1 MITSMDT
8 AHKLSGL
15 PLKASVITE
24 AGGSLQRG
32 QDLAADGQA
41 VPGARRVTATQGGNL
56 GQAVGRVNDYVQI
69 LNRDLEFSFDEQS
82 GDTIVKVIDSESGE
96 VIRQIPPE
104 EMLAISQ
111 ALNDALANISGVIL
125 HAQA

>member
-8 AHKLSGL
+8 LHRPNGL
-15 PLKASVITE
+15 PLKASVRTE
-24 AGGSLQRG
+24 GGSVRG
-32 QDLAADGQA
+32 RQDLAAAGQSM
-41 VPGARRVTATQGGNL
+41 PGTKQATATPASNI
-56 GQAVGRVNDYVQI
+56 GQAVGRLNDYVQI
-69 LNRDLEFSFDEQS
+69 LSRDLEFSFDEQS

-104 EMLAISQ
+104 EILAISQ
-111 ALNDALANISGVIL
+111 ALNDALADTSGVIL

>member
-15 PLKASVITE
+15 PLEATVTTE
-24 AGGSLQRG
+24 AGGSLRG
-32 QDLAADGQA
+32 RQGLAADGQA
-41 VPGARRVTATQGGNL
+41 VPGAGRATTTQGGNL
-56 GQAVGRVNDYVQI
+56 AQAVGRVNDYVQI

-104 EMLAISQ
+104 EILAISQ

-125 HAQA
+125 HARA

>member
-8 AHKLSGL
+8 LHRLGGL
-15 PLKASVITE
+15 PLKASVGTE
-24 AGGSLQRG
+24 TGSVRG
-32 QDLAADGQA
+32 RQDLAARGQA
-41 VPGARRVTATQGGNL
+41 APGPGRVTAAQGSNID
-56 GQAVGRVNDYVQI
+56 QAVGQLNDYVQI
-69 LNRDLEFSFDEQS
+69 LSRDIEFSFDEQS

-104 EMLAISQ
+104 EILAISQ
-111 ALNDALANISGVIL
+111 ALNDAIADTSGVIL